1 MIHLEKRLSIIA
13 KLSVS
18 ASIGAFFAIL
28 ALGKIDL
35 ILVKNGMPLFSGGL
49 AMLIFGMLRFTWV
62 SLDSLPPLYKHL
74 TKRQALD
81 VKDVAEYIRIKC
93 KSTIFFIIAYF
104 FFIFILKMFIDKDTF
119 FLINGA
125 LLGVQVLLAAQ
136 FADHYFSIS
145 SFKRRILEDVA
156 EKEKINDRN
165 KRLED

>member
-1 MIHLEKRLSIIA
+1 MIHLDKIFSIIA
-13 KLSVS
+13 NLSVS
-18 ASIGAFFAIL
+18 FSFVSFFGIL

-35 ILVKNGMPLFSGGL
+35 ILVKNGMPLFSGLL

-74 TKRQALD
+74 TNRQALD
-81 VKDVAEYIRIKC
+81 VKDLSDYIRIKC
-93 KSTIFFIIAYF
+93 KSTIFFIISYF
-104 FFIFILKMFIDKDTF
+104 FFIFILKMFIDQDTF
-119 FLINGA
+119 FLIHGA
-125 LLGVQVLLAAQ
+125 LLGVQFLLAAQ

>member
-104 FFIFILKMFIDKDTF
+104 FFIFILKMFIDK
-119 FLINGA
+119 GA